1 MNKKL
6 QSLLQVTA
14 VIYLGKKVVKLD
26 KELRELRDENQ
37 KLKDE
42 NRRLESDRT
51 YAEYNQRMKLIDLF
65 RKYNITELLG
75 KAGILPEDLEF
86 FKGLVE

>member
-6 QSLLQVTA
+6 QSFLQVTA

-42 NRRLESDRT
+42 NIRLESDRT
-51 YAEYNQRMKLIDLF
+51 YAEYNQRMKLIELF
-65 RKYNITELLG
+65 RKYNVTDLLD
-75 KAGILPEDLEF
+75 KAGMLPEDLEF